1 MKKRLFI
8 GIQLALLAVI
18 PAHAQNNY
26 TNVSFTARQFTF
38 QGGINLVNSNLTLG
52 KSETTES
59 YGTVA
64 VTGNYSSTDSAINM
78 SAFLDAGGTTVAGE
92 GTHRI
97 LVNGNASGQTI
108 LSVTNNG
115 GPGASTDLNSN
126 TFNDANEGISLVQ
139 VSGSS
144 TANAFVLKDGYT
156 AVGAYQYRLYAYQPG
171 QSDAA
176 QRLVEASANGHW
188 DYRLQNAT
196 AATGPTNPQ
205 PPTNPE
211 TPTNPS
217 QPPVSP
223 PPVNRPGLV
232 PQVPSYLVHN
242 SAMFAHGQQAITA
255 MHQRQG
261 ELAGRHAHKDAKG
274 DVYARVFGHDH
285 DYASNLTA
293 QQYGYDYQQSLH
305 GLQVGGNWLA
315 LDGNGGNLR
324 LGLVLGNSRS
334 RTAPRETYAADST
347 VLESS
352 VAKARSNSLAA
363 TMTWADVR
371 GFYVDGV
378 MGGIQHRTD
387 ITTPFREGDVAR
399 LESES
404 IFVSIESGYDWKISD
419 FVTLQPQLQ
428 LGWQKLDTDRITDV
442 DGIVVDLGTPE
453 LLAWRAGVRALFT
466 PKVGSDGSVLTQYI
480 KLNYHDSNG
489 TNQRALLSDD
499 RFITGEY
506 GRSAELGFGLSF
518 SMKQNLSLHAD
529 MSWHKGMSD
538 ASREGLAGSAGVR
551 WTF

>member
-18 PAHAQNNY
+18 PAHAQNY
-26 TNVSFTARQFTF
+26 TNVNLTAGQFTF
-38 QGGINLVNSNLTLG
+38 QGGINLVNSNLTLV
-52 KSETTES
+52 KSQASEN
-59 YGTVA
+59 YGVVA

-171 QSDAA
+171 QSDAT
-176 QRLVEASANGHW
+176 QRLVDGSAAGHW

-196 AATGPTNPQ
+196 AATGPTQPQ
-205 PPTNPE
+205 PPTNPAQ
-211 TPTNPS
+211 P
-217 QPPVSP
+217 QPPTGP
-223 PPVNRPGLV
+223 AQPPVNRPGLV
-232 PQVPSYLVHN
+232 PQAPSYLVHN
-242 SAMFAHGQQAITA
+242 SAMFAHGQQAISA
-255 MHQRQG
+255 IHQRQG
-261 ELAGRHAHKDAKG
+261 EWAGKHAHNGAKG
-274 DVYARVFGHDH
+274 DVYARVYGFDH
-285 DYASNLTA
+285 DYTSNLTA
-293 QQYGYDYQQSLH
+293 QQYGYDYQQNLH
-305 GLQVGGNWLA
+305 GVQVGGNWVA
-315 LDGNGGNLR
+315 LEGKGGTLR
-324 LGLVLGNSRS
+324 AGLVLGNSRD
-334 RTAPRETYAADST
+334 RVAPRETYATDYT

-352 VAKARSNSLAA
+352 VAKTRSNSLAA
-363 TMTWADVR
+363 TVTWADAR

-378 MGGIQHRTD
+378 LGGIQHRTD
-387 ITTPFREGDVAR
+387 ITTPFRAGDVAR

-404 IFVSIESGYDWKISD
+404 LFVSVESGYDWALSN

-428 LGWQKLDTDRITDV
+428 LGWQKLDTDRMTDV

-453 LLAWRAGVRALFT
+453 LLTWRAGVRALFT
-466 PKVGSDGSVLTQYI
+466 PKVGPDGSVLTQYI

-499 RFITGEY
+499 RFITGDY
-506 GRSAELGFGLSF
+506 GRSAELGFGLSL

-529 MSWHKGMSD
+529 LGWHQGMSD

-551 WTF
+551 WVF

>member
-8 GIQLALLAVI
+8 GIQLALCAII
-18 PAHAQNNY
+18 PAHAQNY
-26 TNVSFTARQFTF
+26 TNVNLSAGQFTF
-38 QGGINLVNSNLTLG
+38 QGGINLVNSNLTLI
-52 KSETTES
+52 KSETSEN
-59 YGTVA
+59 YGVVA

-78 SAFLDAGGTTVAGE
+78 STFLNAGGTTVAGE

-97 LVNGNASGQTI
+97 LINGNASGQTV

-176 QRLVEASANGHW
+176 QRLVEDSANGHW

-196 AATGPTNPQ
+196 AAIGPTNPQ
-205 PPTNPE
+205 PPTQPQV
-211 TPTNPS
+211 PTDPARPPIA
-217 QPPVSP
+217 PPVT
-223 PPVNRPGLV
+223 RPGLV

-242 SAMFAHGQQAITA
+242 SAMFAHGQQAISA

-261 ELAGRHAHKDAKG
+261 ELAGRHAHNDARA
-274 DVYARVFGHDH
+274 DAYVRVFGHDH
-285 DYASNLTA
+285 DYTSNLTA
-293 QQYGYDYQQSLH
+293 QQYGYDHQQNLY

-315 LDGNGGNLR
+315 LDGSGGNLR
-324 LGLVLGNSRS
+324 MGLVLGNSRS
-334 RTAPRETYAADST
+334 RTAPRETYAMDHT

-352 VAKARSNSLAA
+352 VAKTRSNSVAA
-363 TMTWADVR
+363 TVTWTDAR

-378 MGGIQHRTD
+378 LGGMQHRTD
-387 ITTPFREGDVAR
+387 VTTPFRAGDVAR

-404 IFVSIESGYDWKISD
+404 LFVSVESGYDWTLSD

-428 LGWQKLDTDRITDV
+428 LGWQKLDTDRMTDV

-466 PKVGSDGSVLTQYI
+466 PKVGSNGSVLTQYI

-489 TNQRALLSDD
+489 TNQRALLSHD

-529 MSWHKGMSD
+529 MGWHKGMSD
-538 ASREGLAGSAGVR
+538 ASREGLVGSAGVR
-551 WTF
+551 WAF